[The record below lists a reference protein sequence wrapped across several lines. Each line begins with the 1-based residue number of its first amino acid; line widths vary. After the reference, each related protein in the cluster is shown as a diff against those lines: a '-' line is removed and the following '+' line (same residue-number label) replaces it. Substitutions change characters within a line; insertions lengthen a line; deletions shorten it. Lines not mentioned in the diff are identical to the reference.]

1 MRTDYLAVALGAHPR
16 AVGLGAR
23 AVGGLLR
30 FVGVMM
36 RISLG
41 WRNPAAEGG
50 RRAGS
55 LDPDFSRGWGKARV
69 H

>member
-30 FVGVMM
+30 FVGGHDADFPWVAEP
-36 RISLG
+36 RRG
-41 WRNPAAEGG
+41 GGPEGG
-50 RRAGS
+50 V
-55 LDPDFSRGWGKARV
+55 P
-69 H
+69 